1 MIRRLT
7 PADARDA
14 DRVVQA
20 VLGSRH
26 QVRRE
31 EVVDVLAYPGLGMF
45 AGGSLIGLVTHCVQD
60 ADAEIVALG
69 VVEGYRG
76 QGCASALVAAAVAEF
91 VQAGVERVCVETTN
105 DNLSALAT
113 YQRQG
118 FRLVELRTGA
128 VDRARFLK
136 PSIPLIGEHGIAMH
150 DELVLQRLL
159 REPVVA
165 PA

>member
-7 PADARDA
+7 EADASDA

-26 QVRRE
+26 QVRGE
-31 EVVDVLAYPGLGMF
+31 EVVDVLACPGLGMF
-45 AGGSLIGLVTHCVQD
+45 AGGSLIGLVTHAVQD
-60 ADAEIVALG
+60 SDAEIVALG

-76 QGCASALVAAAVAEF
+76 HGCASALVAAAVAEF
-91 VQAGVERVCVETTN
+91 VHAGVQRVCVVTTN
-105 DNLSALAT
+105 DNLRALAT

-118 FRLVELRTGA
+118 FRLVELRPGA
-128 VDRARFLK
+128 VARARSLK
-136 PSIPLIGEHGIAMH
+136 PSIPLIGEHGIAIH

-159 REPVVA
+159 R
-165 PA
+165 

>member
-7 PADARDA
+7 PEDAHDA

-31 EVVDVLAYPGLGMF
+31 EVVDVLACPGLGMF
-45 AGGSLIGLVTHCVQD
+45 AGGSLIGLVTHVVQD
-60 ADAEIVALG
+60 SDAEIVALG

-76 QGCASALVAAAVAEF
+76 RGCASALVAAAVAEF
-91 VQAGVERVCVETTN
+91 VQAGVQRVCVVTTN

-113 YQRQG
+113 YQRGG
-118 FRLVELRTGA
+118 FRLVELRPGA
-128 VDRARFLK
+128 VDRARSLK

-159 REPVVA
+159 P
-165 PA
+165 